1 MRHVA
6 FVTGGTGFVGINLI
20 HHLVAEGWQVVAL
33 LRPGSSR
40 HWLEDLPITWITGDV
55 TDVRPWKRDVPPHVD
70 AVFHVA
76 GNTQLWS
83 RHHAEQLKV
92 HIKGTRNVVRLAL
105 ESGARRL
112 IHVSSLAAFGLHSG
126 LITEETPS
134 CGSRSPINYIRSKA
148 LAEREVAHGRNSG
161 LSVVTFNPGHLLGRY
176 DTHNWSRLFTL
187 AQKRRLPVMPP
198 GGASFAHVGEAVRVM
213 TVAATLERPQANYV
227 LGGAQ
232 ATYAELLR
240 QVVTMMGLKHRQ
252 WSLPVELMH
261 HYAQWEE
268 WMATLFRREPEV
280 TQEAIT
286 LLSGNLYCN
295 SRRAQQDLGYRP
307 VPLTTM
313 LSELWDWHQHQ
324 SAA

>member
-1 MRHVA
+1 MRNVA

-20 HHLVAEGWQVVAL
+20 RHLVAEGWQVTAL
-33 LRPGSSR
+33 SRPGADR
-40 HWLEDLPITWITGDV
+40 CWLDDVPVTWITGDI
-55 TDVRPWKRDVPPHVD
+55 TDVRSWQRDFPSHPD

-92 HIKGTRNVVRLAL
+92 HVKGTRNIVRLAL
-105 ESGARRL
+105 DAGARRL
-112 IHVSSLAAFGLHSG
+112 IHVSSLAAYGLHSG

-134 CGSRSPINYIRSKA
+134 RGSRSPINYIRSKA
-148 LAEREVAHGRNSG
+148 LAEREVARGRNAG

-187 AQKRRLPVMPP
+187 AQKRRAPVMPP

-213 TVAATLERPQANYV
+213 TVAATLERPQTTYV

-232 ATYAELLR
+232 VTYAELLR
-240 QVVTMMGLKHRQ
+240 QVAALMGLKHRQ
-252 WSLPVELMH
+252 WPLPVELMH
-261 HYAQWEE
+261 RYAQWEE
-268 WMATLFRREPEV
+268 WMAVLFRREPEV

-295 SRRAQQDLGYRP
+295 SRRAQQELGYRP
-307 VPLTTM
+307 VPLATM
-313 LSELWDWHQHQ
+313 LGELWDWHRTH
-324 SAA
+324 AA